1 MKKWILAVMAAM
13 LMLSVSGCGKKQ
25 DASGDGNTQ
34 EQEDTSGMVYEGNAL
49 AVDGMEGE
57 PEAYCVKNG
66 TLYLLSA
73 KQAEGEIPSDGES
86 GAQNDT
92 KAEFHFYKLA
102 IDGGGLEEMPLEL
115 SEQESIKAFYVEDD
129 GSIVHMISGAEGI
142 WLLRQDEG
150 GKVKLRENL
159 TASLG
164 LLEDAFMSRV
174 VADGSGNVFVASNR
188 IIYILNGNFQLSG
201 EVELREDQSL
211 CDMART
217 KDGRIVYV
225 QNVIHSGGYAEVE
238 ACILDT
244 EQKKAG
250 KALSGILN
258 ASAEGNCLLDGA
270 EYDFYMKNRFGIYGY
285 NIDEKKE
292 KKLLDAASSYLTSAD
307 VKGFVYAGD
316 NRFVGVLYD
325 NAYENGAFGME
336 LYTWVEPEVV
346 RAKQT
351 ITYADYAVSD
361 SLIRAA
367 REFNRENKDYKI
379 EFKIYEIGDID
390 GEDYHQ
396 GIYMDIAAGNVP
408 DIICL
413 SALPISVEQCV
424 SKGLLADLTPYYEK
438 DEKVN
443 MDAFIPSV
451 LEGMKIDGKLYYL
464 APYFSIN
471 TVAGRT
477 SDVGSESGWT
487 FDEMKAALEKKGDDV
502 LPFYNEE
509 KEMMLSDFLFS
520 GLTDFVDWQT
530 GECNFDSEAF
540 RDILLLCNRGL
551 KEMEY
556 TDEEF
561 SEYLDDLN
569 LLFTNG
575 KVLLEAEQGVSL
587 TDVQNIHQRF
597 GEDITFIGFPNKER
611 EGSYFQF
618 DSATG
623 IYSQS
628 KVKDKAWEFIRLL
641 GEKEYQ
647 YEMYRKY
654 PAFYATPT
662 RQDCLDMRIRA
673 VTAEERYI
681 DEFGDEV
688 VPIEKESFTFGSNEV
703 KVGPVSQ
710 EDVGI
715 YLDLIRRTKKCMFYD
730 EAILDIVLEEAQAYF
745 AGDKDLDKTVEIIQN
760 RVETYVN
767 ESR

>member
-1 MKKWILAVMAAM
+1 MRKWVCVMLTVV
-13 LMLSVSGCGKKQ
+13 LMLSTFGCGKKQ
-25 DASGDGNTQ
+25 
-34 EQEDTSGMVYEGNAL
+34 EEVEEDTSGMVYEGNAL
-49 AVDGMEGE
+49 AVDDIEGE
-57 PEAYCVKNG
+57 PELYYVKDG
-66 TLYLLSA
+66 MLYLLSA
-73 KQAEGEIPSDGES
+73 EWNEEETLSDEEQGTEVPKS
-86 GAQNDT
+86 T
-92 KAEFHFYKLA
+92 EVKYYFYKLG
-102 IDGGGLEEMPLEL
+102 IDGGSLEEMPLEL
-115 SEQESIKAFYVEDD
+115 SEKESIKAFYVEDG

-142 WLLRQDEG
+142 WLLRQDES
-150 GKVKLRENL
+150 GKELLRENL
-159 TASLG
+159 TSSLG
-164 LLEDAFMSRV
+164 LSEEAFVSRV
-174 VADGSGNVFVASNR
+174 VADNSGNVFVASNQA
-188 IIYILNGNFQLSG
+188 IYILSENFQLTG

-217 KDGRIVYV
+217 KDGQIVYA
-225 QNVIHSGGYAEVE
+225 QNANRSNGYTTVEV
-238 ACILDT
+238 CILDT
-244 EQKKAG
+244 ERKKAG
-250 KALSGILN
+250 NALKGILN
-258 ASAEGNCLLDGA
+258 CSSEGNCLLDGA

-285 NIDEKKE
+285 NMEEKKE

-316 NRFVGVLYD
+316 NRFVGALYD
-325 NAYENGAFGME
+325 NEYGEETFSME
-336 LYTWVEPEVV
+336 LYTWLEPEVV

-361 SLIRAA
+361 SLIKAA

-396 GIYMDIAAGNVP
+396 GIYLDIVTGNVP
-408 DIICL
+408 DIICI

-438 DEKVN
+438 DDKVN
-443 MDAFIPSV
+443 TDAFIPSV

-464 APYFSIN
+464 TPYFSIN
-471 TVAGRT
+471 TVAGRA

-487 FDEMKAALEKKGDDV
+487 FDEMKAVLEKKGDDV

-556 TDEEF
+556 TDEEL
-561 SEYLDDLN
+561 SEYIDDLN

-618 DSATG
+618 DLATG

-647 YEMYRKY
+647 YEIYRKY
-654 PAFYATPT
+654 PQYYGMPT
-662 RQDCLDMRIRA
+662 RQDCFDMRIRA
-673 VTAEERYI
+673 VTTQERYI

-710 EDVGI
+710 EDVEL
-715 YLDLIRRTKKCMFYD
+715 YLDLINRTKKSMAYD
-730 EAILDIVLEEAQAYF
+730 GDILDIVWEEAQAYF
-745 AGDKDLDKTVEIIQN
+745 AGDKELDKTVQVIQK

-767 ESR
+767 ESK

>member
-1 MKKWILAVMAAM
+1 MRKWIWVMLTVM
-13 LMLSVSGCGKKQ
+13 LMLSISGCGKKQ
-25 DASGDGNTQ
+25 EEA
-34 EQEDTSGMVYEGNAL
+34 EEDTSSMVYEGNAL
-49 AVDGMEGE
+49 AVNGMEGE
-57 PEAYCVKNG
+57 PELYCVKGG

-73 KQAEGEIPSDGES
+73 KWTEDEIPSDEEQSAGIQKGTE
-86 GAQNDT
+86 
-92 KAEFHFYKLA
+92 AEFYFYKVE
-102 IDGGGLEEMPLEL
+102 IDGGSLEEIPLEL
-115 SEQESIKAFYVEDD
+115 SEKECIKAFYVEDD

-142 WLLRQDEG
+142 ELLRQDES
-150 GKVKLRENL
+150 GKELLRENL
-159 TASLG
+159 TSSLG
-164 LLEDAFMSRV
+164 LSEDDAVCRV
-174 VADGSGNVFVASNR
+174 VADNSGNLFVASNQT
-188 IIYILNGNFQLSG
+188 IYMLSENFQLTG
-201 EVELREDQSL
+201 EVKLREEQL
-211 CDMART
+211 LVDMART
-217 KDGRIVYV
+217 KDGQIVYA
-225 QNVIHSGGYAEVE
+225 QNANRSNGYTTVEV
-238 ACILDT
+238 CILDT
-244 EQKKAG
+244 ERKKAG
-250 KALSGILN
+250 NALKGIQN
-258 ASAEGNCLLDGA
+258 CSSEGNCLLDGA
-270 EYDFYMKNRFGIYGY
+270 EYDFYLKNRFGIYGY

-292 KKLLDAASSYLTSAD
+292 NKLLDAGSSYLTSAD
-307 VKGFVYAGD
+307 VTGMVYAGD
-316 NRFVGVLYD
+316 NRFVGALYD
-325 NAYENGAFGME
+325 NEHGEETFSME
-336 LYTWVEPEVV
+336 LYTWLEPEVV

-361 SLIRAA
+361 SLIKAA

-379 EFKIYEIGDID
+379 EFKVYEIGDSD

-396 GIYMDIAAGNVP
+396 GLYMDIATGNVP
-408 DIICL
+408 DIICM

-438 DEKVN
+438 DDKVN

-647 YEMYRKY
+647 YEIYRKY
-654 PAFYATPT
+654 PQYYGTPT
-662 RQDCLDMRIRA
+662 RQDCFDMRIRA
-673 VTAEERYI
+673 VTAKERYI

-710 EDVGI
+710 EDVEL
-715 YLDLIRRTKKCMFYD
+715 YLDLINRTKKSMAYD
-730 EAILDIVLEEAQAYF
+730 GDILDIVWEEAQAYF
-745 AGDKDLDKTVEIIQN
+745 AGDKDLDETVQVIQK

-767 ESR
+767 ESK